1 MSKNMKYQQDMMH
14 TKMEN
19 QNNSNNSNSMNI
31 DPNNINEQYANHMSN
46 ISQQQPIPAQQQNIP
61 YQQDVTINPSFNGSP
76 NDNTFKMPNMYGYSI
91 ARRANSSLE
100 NIRNNNEMNDFN
112 ERQMK
117 GRSTSL
123 RVRKN
128 TTPNQNGGRN
138 SSLNNRNVAEALD
151 KNSNVNIRRTT
162 SLNASGIQQVHDEPV
177 SAAVPLQQPPK
188 SQQQRIPQTQEQTP
202 NALNLQYNIMPFPL
216 RKYLADMAKCKIFEM
231 VECANVPVE
240 RILDQ
245 SYWDAI
251 ADKWFT
257 PVATINVSKNS
268 HNTVRHFVYIQ
279 RMFSALCQSARYL
292 DIVKFELYPNQIF
305 TQLLSNGTI
314 FFSCLRLSFTYH
326 YKDGSY
332 VTHYSQFKGVFNTEF
347 KIEWMD
353 FGVHSFVPGIEWNAL
368 ERKISNSNL
377 DIDLSAASTPNDPYN
392 SQFHATATN
401 GRGTSEGEVRQKF
414 ATISKLRSNF
424 DIFRNISS
432 LGVHND
438 IVRALQ
444 INEIMS
450 DLRFVRIYQRM
461 HNISSPLTALQNF
474 VDEKAQDI
482 KAYQATINENMAR
495 VRSQN
500 HIPNT
505 NAQAPYTQNNNMTQG
520 NIPND
525 HGINTNSNNINNK
538 NNHSN
543 NGNMGFQQSPQN
555 HPPGMNNQQNQFSY
569 PMNNHPTI

>member
-1 MSKNMKYQQDMMH
+1 MSKNMNYQPEMLNTM
-14 TKMEN
+14 MEN
-19 QNNSNNSNSMNI
+19 QNNNKSNSINI
-31 DPNNINEQYANHMSN
+31 DSSDINEQYANHISN
-46 ISQQQPIPAQQQNIP
+46 IQPQQQQPLDPQEPNIP
-61 YQQDVTINPSFNGSP
+61 YQQDVTVNPSFNNIP
-76 NDNTFKMPNMYGYSI
+76 NDNTYNIPNMYGYSN
-91 ARRANSSLE
+91 AVRANSSLE
-100 NIRNNNEMNDFN
+100 SIKNNNDANDN
-112 ERQMK
+112 QERLMK

-123 RVRKN
+123 RVTKN
-128 TTPNQNGGRN
+128 TTTNQNIGRN
-138 SSLNNRNVAEALD
+138 SSLNNRTIAEALD
-151 KNSNVNIRRTT
+151 KNTNVNIRRTT

-177 SAAVPLQQPPK
+177 SSTASLQQPPK
-188 SQQQRIPQTQEQTP
+188 TQQQQYPLHNQQK
-202 NALNLQYNIMPFPL
+202 ASDLNLRYNIMPFPL
-216 RKYLADMAKCKIFEM
+216 RKYLADMAKCKIFEL
-231 VECANVPVE
+231 VECANVPVD

-245 SYWDAI
+245 SYWDGI

-332 VTHYSQFKGVFNTEF
+332 VTHYSQFKGVFNPDF

-377 DIDLSAASTPNDPYN
+377 DKDLSAASTPNDPYN

-401 GRGTSEGEVRQKF
+401 ERSTSEGEVRQKF

-461 HNISSPLTALQNF
+461 HNITSPLTALQNF

-500 HIPNT
+500 NIPNP
-505 NAQAPYTQNNNMTQG
+505 NTQSLYTQG
-520 NIPND
+520 NNMSQNSIPND
-525 HGINTNSNNINNK
+525 NGVNTNSNNINSKK
-538 NNHSN
+538 NHN
-543 NGNMGFQQSPQN
+543 NSNMGYQQFPQN
-555 HPPGMNNQQNQFSY
+555 NPPGINNQQTQFPY
-569 PMNNHPTI
+569 QMDNHPTM